1 MNWFENLKSNLFTS
15 CHCHRE
21 KKNDNVKCHRCSN
34 TKITQTM
41 NQNLLIIFIIF
52 TVIKMKN
59 ESIIF
64 DFKNDDNETT
74 DHDWKLSYGQLCT
87 TAIKNQQKSSFF
99 CKMVLDQAKIVNTD
113 TLNLYIHICKRMNI
127 EEVVKIPK
135 ELAALIK
142 DDHYYCYWQLRTIE
156 EFLLPDKKNERQNN
170 NNDVYDHGGDQF
182 KKKILKKQKKKF
194 FRQ

>member
-1 MNWFENLKSNLFTS
+1 
-15 CHCHRE
+15 
-21 KKNDNVKCHRCSN
+21 
-34 TKITQTM
+34 
-41 NQNLLIIFIIF
+41 
-52 TVIKMKN
+52 
-59 ESIIF
+59 
-64 DFKNDDNETT
+64 
-74 DHDWKLSYGQLCT
+74 
-87 TAIKNQQKSSFF
+87 
-99 CKMVLDQAKIVNTD
+99 MVLDQAKIVNTD

-182 KKKILKKQKKKF
+182 KKKNFQETKKILPTIIIVNICIFNQKKKMETKIEKGNSVCV
-194 FRQ
+194 